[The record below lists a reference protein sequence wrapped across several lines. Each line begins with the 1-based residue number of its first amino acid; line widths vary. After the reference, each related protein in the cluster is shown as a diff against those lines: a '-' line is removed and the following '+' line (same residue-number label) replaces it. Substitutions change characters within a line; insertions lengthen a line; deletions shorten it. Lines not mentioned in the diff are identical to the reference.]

1 MQRIYAWAREGLSVP
16 FDILQIRGPT
26 LDRSQD
32 SVQLLVME
40 MSHFGSCQKQVN
52 VTRSCGHMKTI

>member
-1 MQRIYAWAREGLSVP
+1 MYAWAREGLSVSL
-16 FDILQIRGPT
+16 DILQIRGPT

-32 SVQLLVME
+32 SVRLWVME

-52 VTRSCGHMKTI
+52 VTWSCGHMKTI